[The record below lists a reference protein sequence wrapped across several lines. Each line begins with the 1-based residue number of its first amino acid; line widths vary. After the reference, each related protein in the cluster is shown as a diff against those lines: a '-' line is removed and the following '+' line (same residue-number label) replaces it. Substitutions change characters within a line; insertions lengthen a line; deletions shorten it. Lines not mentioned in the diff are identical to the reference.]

1 MTDDLIER
9 IARAMF
15 ERELDHGPWQ
25 QRSEIQE
32 AIYMADARV
41 AFEIM
46 QEFAF
51 AHGPLLAEVKR
62 SGKNP
67 EAGNAMAS
75 GNPRDVGKNPAT

>member
-46 QEFAF
+46 QEFTF
-51 AHGPLLAEVKR
+51 AHGPLSAEVKR

-75 GNPRDVGKNPAT
+75 GNPRDVGKNPAA

>member
-46 QEFAF
+46 QEFTF
-51 AHGPLLAEVKR
+51 AHGPLSAEVKR

-67 EAGNAMAS
+67 GAVTQWQYKA
-75 GNPRDVGKNPAT
+75 PP

>member
-46 QEFAF
+46 QEFTF
-51 AHGPLLAEVKR
+51 AHGPLSAEVKR